1 MEAAIDR
8 AGRVVIPKPLRDSLG
23 FEPGQ
28 VLDIREHDGKLEIEA
43 APTPMHLRPISDGLA
58 AVPEVEVPPL
68 TADAV
73 RDTLEQTRR

>member
-28 VLDIREHDGKLEIEA
+28 VLDITEHDGRLEIEA
-43 APTPMHLRPISDGLA
+43 APTPMHLRSSQGEVV
-58 AVPEVEVPPL
+58 AVPEVDLPPL

-73 RDTLEQTRR
+73 RATLERVRR